1 MRLRQALSGWFEDLH
16 PVHTNTN
23 DPLGGVQ
30 RVACRDQV
38 VGPTEKTSW
47 ARKYTLDILR
57 CCAGCRA
64 FKLGVLRTLGAVA
77 PQQAQALHV
86 LLQKRSEA
94 VDGALIKVVTPNG
107 DTARES
113 LFWCAV
119 EKEDVQCLSDV
130 YEVEAKRDLPWPKA

>member
-1 MRLRQALSGWFEDLH
+1 MLH
-16 PVHTNTN
+16 LLLCAKGISPTPPACIYFFAPN
-23 DPLGGVQ
+23 DHKSLPHLHSVPHKQGGPWTKV
-30 RVACRDQV
+30 
-38 VGPTEKTSW
+38 TE
-47 ARKYTLDILR
+47 
-57 CCAGCRA
+57 C
-64 FKLGVLRTLGAVA
+64 GVDKAEAEAVC
-77 PQQAQALHV
+77 PW
-86 LLQKRSEA
+86 KRSEA

>member
-1 MRLRQALSGWFEDLH
+1 MFYLL
-16 PVHTNTN
+16 V
-23 DPLGGVQ
+23 
-30 RVACRDQV
+30 
-38 VGPTEKTSW
+38 
-47 ARKYTLDILR
+47 
-57 CCAGCRA
+57 
-64 FKLGVLRTLGAVA
+64 
-77 PQQAQALHV
+77 
-86 LLQKRSEA
+86 LQKRSEA